1 MNIWII
7 CCFLATTHK
16 ADMITCINVFVQPF
30 FLLVKYL
37 EVEWLVY
44 MVGVYVTF

>member
-1 MNIWII
+1 
-7 CCFLATTHK
+7 
-16 ADMITCINVFVQPF
+16 MITCINVFVQPF

-44 MVGVYVTF
+44 TVGVYLTF